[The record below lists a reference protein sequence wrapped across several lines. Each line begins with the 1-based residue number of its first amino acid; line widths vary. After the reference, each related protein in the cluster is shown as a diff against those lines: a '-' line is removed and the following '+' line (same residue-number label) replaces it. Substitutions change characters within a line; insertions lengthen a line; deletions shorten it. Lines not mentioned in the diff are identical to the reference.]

1 MTGLMTSSG
10 KAKLRLAIGVVIVL
24 MAALLF
30 VAHRFEEHSDVL
42 WKFISQQCVP
52 DMEKNHQPAPCEKVD
67 LSAGYVLFKDRVG
80 PLQYLLMPVSKITGI
95 ESPLL
100 LEKHTPNFFAL
111 AWNERHLLSDKN
123 HSPVRDSDLA
133 MTINSESG
141 RTQNQ
146 LHIHMSC
153 LRADIRQRLKEL
165 APGLTEKWQS
175 LTLRSHPYLLRVL
188 TPAELEQQS
197 VFMRIAQEIPGA
209 AGQMGDYGLAL
220 TALPDGRLVLL
231 AIKKQLLKGNMG
243 SAEELQDHQC
253 GILKQTTALVR
264 R

>member
-1 MTGLMTSSG
+1 MASSG
-10 KAKLRLAIGVVIVL
+10 KAKLRLAIGAVVAL
-24 MAALLF
+24 MAVLLF
-30 VAHRFEEHSDVL
+30 LAYRFEDHSNIL
-42 WKFISQQCVP
+42 WKFVSQQCVP
-52 DMEKNHQPAPCEKVD
+52 DMKKNHQPAPCQKVD
-67 LSAGYVLFKDRVG
+67 LSAGYVLFKDKVG

-95 ESPLL
+95 ESPQL
-100 LEKHTPNFFAL
+100 LEKHTANFFAL
-111 AWNERHLLSDKN
+111 AWRERHILSEKY

-153 LRADIRQRLKEL
+153 LRADIGQQL
-165 APGLTEKWQS
+165 AGVSPELTEKWQP
-175 LTLRSHPYLLRVL
+175 LTLRSHPYLARTL
-188 TPAELEQQS
+188 TLTELNQQS
-197 VFMRIAQEIPGA
+197 VFLRIAQEIPGA

-231 AIKKQLLKGNMG
+231 AIKKQLLKGNTG

-253 GILKQTTALVR
+253 GILKTDNGAPAPLNR
-264 R
+264 